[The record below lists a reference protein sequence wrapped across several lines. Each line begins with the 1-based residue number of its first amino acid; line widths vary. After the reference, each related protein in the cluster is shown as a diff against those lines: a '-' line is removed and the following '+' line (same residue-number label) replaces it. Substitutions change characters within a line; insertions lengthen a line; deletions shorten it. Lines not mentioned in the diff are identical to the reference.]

1 MKTWIK
7 GAVTALLL
15 ATVASTTPGYA
26 ADGGP
31 QAWLYELTE
40 NMSIKGLKRGQFRN
54 ASSALM
60 GYAVVGSPLC
70 PADLVARVNPY
81 AGYCT
86 INASGADSIS
96 LLTGLGNF
104 GGTFTVVVQDV
115 NPFDSPEIVVGK
127 GRFHGKM
134 DFSPAIL
141 GSIPLGSVEGFM
153 SYEGTRRIP
162 FKGTFRL
169 PTAPIADPRL
179 AGYCRVPDQ
188 PTPDW
193 CLKPVYLLDDFSTVD
208 VRPDE
213 KALGY
218 PTVRFEI
225 TF

>member
-1 MKTWIK
+1 
-7 GAVTALLL
+7 
-15 ATVASTTPGYA
+15 
-26 ADGGP
+26 
-31 QAWLYELTE
+31 
-40 NMSIKGLKRGQFRN
+40 MSIKGLRNPSRN

-60 GYAVVGSPLC
+60 GYALVGSPLC
-70 PADLVARVNPY
+70 PTDLVARVNPY

-86 INASGADSIS
+86 INATGVDSIS
-96 LLTGLGNF
+96 LLTGLGSF
-104 GGTFTVVVQDV
+104 GGTFTIVVQDV

-141 GSIPLGSVEGFM
+141 MSIPLGSVDGFLT
-153 SYEGTRRIP
+153 YDNGRRKVP

-169 PTAPIADPRL
+169 PTAAIADSRL
-179 AGYCRVPDQ
+179 AGYCRVPEQ

-193 CLKPVYLLDDFSTVD
+193 CLTPFYLLDDYSTVD

-213 KALGY
+213 RALGY

>member
-15 ATVASTTPGYA
+15 ATVASTTPGQA
-26 ADGGP
+26 AEGGP

-40 NMSIKGLKRGQFRN
+40 NMSIKGLKRPFRN
-54 ASSALM
+54 ASSELM
-60 GYAVVGSPLC
+60 GYALVGSPLC
-70 PADLVARVNPY
+70 PSDLVARVNPY

-96 LLTGLGNF
+96 MLTGLGNF

-141 GSIPLGSVEGFM
+141 NSVPLGSVEGTLR
-153 SYEGTRRIP
+153 YEGGPRVP

-169 PTAPIADPRL
+169 PAAAIADARL
-179 AGYCRVPDQ
+179 AGYCRVPNT

-193 CLKPVYLLDDFSTVD
+193 CLKPFYLLDDFSTVD